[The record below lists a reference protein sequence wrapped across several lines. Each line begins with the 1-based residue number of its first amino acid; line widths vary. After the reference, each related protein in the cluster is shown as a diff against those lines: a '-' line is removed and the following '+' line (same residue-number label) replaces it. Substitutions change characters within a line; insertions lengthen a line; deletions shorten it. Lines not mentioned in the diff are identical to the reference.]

1 MLPAHEK
8 KFLHALLLTGAEYDA
23 IQKLRAKFNSF
34 EAAWRAEPA
43 ALTAAGL
50 SAELAA
56 KIAVTHSRLNP
67 DDEMRK
73 LVASRIAIVAADD
86 GEFPAELLQIASP
99 PVAVY
104 IKGRIRKD
112 LPHLAV
118 VGTRK
123 ATAYGREAARK
134 IIRELALK
142 TDIAIVSGLAQ
153 GIDTEAHKAAL
164 EARVPTVGV
173 LGGGMDRASF
183 FPPENWQLAEQI
195 TASGGAVISEYPP
208 GTPAQKHHFPARNR
222 IIAGLCKGVLV
233 VEAPE
238 RSGALIT
245 ARFAVEENREVFAIP
260 GPLFSPNTAGVHRLI
275 QDGAKLVA
283 GADDIIEEL
292 GLTRRTLHQKMETV
306 LTPLETRA
314 MGVAGARSALSLTGL
329 TDGTERT
336 ILMLLGEPASVDEI
350 KEKTNMATPAI
361 IACLSLL
368 ELKGIVRPMGQNKF
382 QRII

>member
-99 PVAVY
+99 PVAIY

-142 TDIAIVSGLAQ
+142 TDIAIV
-153 GIDTEAHKAAL
+153 
-164 EARVPTVGV
+164 V
-173 LGGGMDRASF
+173 
-183 FPPENWQLAEQI
+183 
-195 TASGGAVISEYPP
+195 
-208 GTPAQKHHFPARNR
+208 NR
-222 IIAGLCKGVLV
+222 
-233 VEAPE
+233 
-238 RSGALIT
+238 
-245 ARFAVEENREVFAIP
+245 
-260 GPLFSPNTAGVHRLI
+260 
-275 QDGAKLVA
+275 
-283 GADDIIEEL
+283 
-292 GLTRRTLHQKMETV
+292 
-306 LTPLETRA
+306 
-314 MGVAGARSALSLTGL
+314 
-329 TDGTERT
+329 
-336 ILMLLGEPASVDEI
+336 
-350 KEKTNMATPAI
+350 
-361 IACLSLL
+361 
-368 ELKGIVRPMGQNKF
+368 
-382 QRII
+382 